1 MAPQNNQDLLY
12 LSPPK
17 FPDKHAD
24 SFAKDRDEL
33 LTEVRALRAKVER
46 IRISGHYSRKGEA
59 AEIAAALAALSKVL
73 ADFKKNTVGR
83 IDAHVK
89 EETAKALAPKQST
102 EDPQVRFQRLHAK
115 RELLAK
121 EDPTKLWQ
129 RLKQVVDHGGGEE
142 LIGALTLLEPEFPIA
157 PPDLIA
163 QTKQAIAERDHPQLG
178 EYAQLRS
185 AYEFVL
191 GVATQE
197 MKAIAEAHG
206 VNAQLASDA
215 VPYLVSSGEPVKFG

>member
-1 MAPQNNQDLLY
+1 MATNKDLLY

-59 AEIAAALAALSKVL
+59 AEIGAALVALSKEL
-73 ADFKKNTVGR
+73 STFRQRTVGR
-83 IDAHVK
+83 IDKYVA
-89 EETAKALAPKQST
+89 EETAAALKPKQST
-102 EDPQVRFQRLHAK
+102 EDPSLRFQRLHAK

-129 RLKQVVDHGGGEE
+129 RLKQAVDNGGGEE

-157 PPDLIA
+157 PPELIE
-163 QTKQAIAERDHPQLG
+163 QTKLAIAERTHPELG
-178 EYAQLRS
+178 DYGQLRA
-185 AYEFVL
+185 AYTYVL
-191 GVATQE
+191 GVAQQEITQ
-197 MKAIAEAHG
+197 IAQAHG
-206 VNAQLASDA
+206 VDLHAVSDPA
-215 VPYLVSSGEPVKFG
+215 PYLVSSGEPVPVAKS